1 MDARTQVMRDIF
13 SICWHAILEVLFPS
27 CCASCGHKLLQEE
40 QTVCSSCLSLI
51 ARTEHTIHS
60 DNGIDMLF
68 AELLQGEPI
77 KVRYERGAAF
87 AFYNSERGRI
97 FRSLIERGKFGL
109 QPNPE
114 IFYVLGKLAAQEYI
128 DSDFFDDIDLIVP
141 VPLHT
146 RRLRERGFNQSE
158 WICKGMSE
166 VLGIPIDTEHLI
178 RVRNNAHQAQSKFE
192 NRLVNTEELFTIRYP
207 EQWKDKHIL
216 LVDDVITSGA
226 TLLSCMRQLTPIR
239 GCKASVF
246 ALGWAHN

>member
-1 MDARTQVMRDIF
+1 MRDIF

-77 KVRYERGAAF
+77 KVLYERGAAF
-87 AFYNSERGRI
+87 AFYNSERGKI

-158 WICKGMSE
+158 WICKALSE
-166 VLGIPIDTEHLI
+166 VLHVPMDVEHL
-178 RVRNNAHQAQSKFE
+178 VRIKNNPHQSREVFK
-192 NRLVNTEELFTIRYP
+192 NRGKNVSDVFAIYHPEE
-207 EQWKDKHIL
+207 WKGKHIL
-216 LVDDVITSGA
+216 LVDDVITSGS
-226 TLLSCMRQLTPIR
+226 TILSCIKQTSPIR
-239 GCKASVF
+239 GCRVSVF